1 LFAEE
6 AGMRFGGV
14 VVATVLCAA
23 TMPLAGFAYADTP
36 QPAVVST
43 DPVDWTPQVLD
54 GTVRAV
60 ARVGGAVL
68 VGGTFKRIQ
77 DTQTGRP
84 YDQPYLFAFDARTGD
99 VLPFWPRLDGAVL
112 AVVSGPRGT
121 VVVGGEFRTVQGA
134 PRRGLALL
142 NLDNGR
148 PVRAFTAT
156 IDTGDVRTLAR
167 RGDALYVGG
176 SFTAIGDVRRAA
188 LARISAHTGAPN
200 DDFDVSLSARE
211 LSRVKVEDVAL
222 SPDADRLVVIGALT
236 RADGQVRAQVAMI
249 DTRVRPAAL
258 TSWFTDVYAGAC
270 RKGFDTYLRGVD
282 FAPDGTYF
290 VVVSTGRLAGAHRMC
305 DTAARFETY
314 RTGEQKP
321 TWVNHTGGDSL
332 YAVSVTGFAVYVGG
346 HQRWM
351 NNPDGNEVAGP
362 GAVSRPGIA
371 ALDPRTGRALSWNP
385 TRARGVGVRALVATQ
400 DGLLVGSDT
409 DRLGGEYHARIGMFP
424 VNR

>member
-1 LFAEE
+1 
-6 AGMRFGGV
+6 MRFGGV
-14 VVATVLCAA
+14 AIAAVLCTAIV
-23 TMPLAGFAYADTP
+23 TLAGSAHADTT

-68 VGGTFKRIQ
+68 VGGTFHRIQ
-77 DTQTGRP
+77 DPHTGRT
-84 YDQPYLFAFDARTGD
+84 YNQPYLFAFDARTGD
-99 VLPFWPRLDGAVL
+99 VLPFWPKLDGAVL
-112 AVVSGPRGT
+112 AVISGPRGT
-121 VVVGGEFRTVQGA
+121 VVVGGQFRTVRGA

-142 NLDNGR
+142 SLADGR

-156 IDTGDVRTLAR
+156 IDTGDVRTFAR

-176 SFTAIGDVRRAA
+176 SFTAIGGVRRAA
-188 LARISAHTGAPN
+188 LARISAHTGAP
-200 DDFDVSLSARE
+200 DDGFQLSLSARE
-211 LSRVKVEDVAL
+211 LNRAKVEDVAL
-222 SPDADRLVVIGALT
+222 NPAGDRLVVIGAIT
-236 RADGQVRAQVAMI
+236 RANGQVRAQLAMI

-282 FAPDGTYF
+282 FAPDGSYF

-305 DTAARFETY
+305 DTAARFETGG
-314 RTGEQKP
+314 TGEHKP

-332 YAVSVTGFAVYVGG
+332 YAVSVTGSAVYVGG

-371 ALDPRTGRALSWNP
+371 ALDPRTGKALSWNP
-385 TRARGVGVRALVATQ
+385 TRARGVGVRALVATA